1 MQAKA
6 ENKILRKKKGTVVSD
21 KMDKTIIVEVT
32 ELKTLAK
39 YKKKY
44 RSTKRYK
51 VHDESNTCKQGD
63 KVTFVEC
70 RPISKDKKW
79 KVVAE

>member
-21 KMDKTIIVEVT
+21 KMDKTIVVEVT
-32 ELKTLAK
+32 ELKTLPK
-39 YKKKY
+39 YHKKY
-44 RSTKRYK
+44 RSTKKYK
-51 VHDESNTCKQGD
+51 VHDESNAHKVGEI
-63 KVTFVEC
+63 VTFVEC

-79 KVVAE
+79 KVVE

>member
-1 MQAKA
+1 MQSSA
-6 ENKILRKKKGTVVSD
+6 ENKILRKKKGQVVSD
-21 KMDKTIIVEVT
+21 SMDKTIVVEVT
-32 ELKTLAK
+32 ELKTLPK

-51 VHDESNTCKQGD
+51 VHDEKNQYKNGD
-63 KVTFVEC
+63 IVIFVEC

-79 KVVAE
+79 KVVG